1 MAELLR
7 RDAEVQKVVELGAP
21 ELAGALPDR
30 EIWGA
35 TEISQ
40 HRLRPRNLEA
50 AAVRQGGDPDLMEKV
65 LASARRYIY
74 VDGPFDG
81 LDEFVEDQHP
91 NAVMSQ
97 HGSARRYDLLAEAY
111 RIMPHEVVTE

>member
-1 MAELLR
+1 M
-7 RDAEVQKVVELGAP
+7 VELGAP

-50 AAVRQGGDPDLMEKV
+50 AAVRQGEDPVLMEKV

-74 VDGPFDG
+74 VDGPFEG
-81 LDEFVEDQHP
+81 LDQFVEDHHP
-91 NAVMSQ
+91 SAVVSQ
-97 HGSARRYDLLAEAY
+97 LGSARRYDLMAEAY
-111 RIMPHEVVTE
+111 RIMPHEVVAE